1 MKDNNKIGR
10 RRLSTAIGELV
21 KTSRKSKGLSQYRLA
36 KDAGITPVHVREI
49 EHGMLS
55 PRVDTLNK
63 ICKALQMEIRLPI
76 D

>member
-1 MKDNNKIGR
+1 MKNDKQTEKKKIA
-10 RRLSTAIGELV
+10 TVIGSLV

-36 KDAGITPVHVREI
+36 KEAGITTVHVREI
-49 EHGMLS
+49 ERGMLS

-63 ICKALQMEIRLPI
+63 LCKALQMEIRLPI

>member
-1 MKDNNKIGR
+1 MKDNNKTEKQ
-10 RRLSTAIGELV
+10 RLSTAIGELV

-36 KDAGITPVHVREI
+36 KEAGITPVHVREI

-63 ICKALQMEIRLPI
+63 ICKALQMEIRLPM

>member
-1 MKDNNKIGR
+1 MKNDKQTEKKKIA
-10 RRLSTAIGELV
+10 TVIAELV
-21 KTSRKSKGLSQYRLA
+21 KTARKSKRLSQYRLA

-76 D
+76 Y